1 MSQSPRTSPGRD
13 QADLLERASRYLID
27 YSRGTGFFPMV
38 IVEGRGTVLRDLAG
52 REYLDFGSGQ
62 MCATIGHNHPR
73 MVEALRRSA
82 ERVLHLDARLLG
94 AATILLAE
102 RLAALLPWPLEKA
115 VFLSTGAE
123 ANEMA
128 LKLARM
134 ATGRY
139 EIVGLVRSF
148 HGLTAGTLQATFNYR
163 RTNTG
168 PGAPGY
174 YAMPAPYCYRCPLG
188 LTFPACSFQ
197 CLTLGFQLV
206 DAQSSGSLAA
216 VIAEPILSSGGIIEP
231 PPGYFHELRRMAVER
246 EMLLILDEAQT
257 GLGRVGA
264 WFAFQQDGVVPDL
277 LALSK
282 TLGGGVPISATV
294 TSADI
299 EERARARGFGHITS
313 HVSDPM
319 PSEVALAVLD
329 ALEQEGL
336 VAQAAERGA
345 YLKAQLQAL
354 QARHEIIGDVRG
366 RGLLL
371 GVEFVRDRATK
382 APATAE
388 GLAITAACRE
398 RGLLVH
404 PQQVRDLSFSWRVA
418 PPLTVSTEEIDRA
431 VAIVDE
437 AITTVLARQPIA
449 H

>member
-1 MSQSPRTSPGRD
+1 MSQYDGSSEARD
-13 QADLLERASRYLID
+13 QTDLLARAKRYLVD
-27 YSRGTGFFPMV
+27 YSKGAGFLPMV

-52 REYLDFGSGQ
+52 RTYLDFGSGQ

-73 MVEALRRSA
+73 IVEALRQSA
-82 ERVLHLDARLLG
+82 ERIVHLDARLLG
-94 AATILLAE
+94 TATILLAE
-102 RLAALLPWPLEKA
+102 RLAALLPWPLEKSI
-115 VFLSTGAE
+115 FLSTGAE
-123 ANEMA
+123 SNELA

-148 HGLTAGTLQATFNYR
+148 HGLTAGTLQTTFNYR

-168 PGAPGY
+168 PGAPGHF
-174 YAMPAPYCYRCPLG
+174 AIPAPYCYRCPLG
-188 LTFPACSFQ
+188 LTFPSCTFQ
-197 CLTLGFQLV
+197 CLRLGFELV
-206 DAQSSGSLAA
+206 DAQSTGALAA
-216 VIAEPILSSGGIIEP
+216 VIAEPILSAGGIIEP
-231 PPGYFHELRRMAVER
+231 PPGYFPELRRMAVER

-264 WFAFQQDGVVPDL
+264 WFAFQQDGIVPHL
-277 LALSK
+277 LTLSK

-294 TSADI
+294 TSAAL
-299 EERARARGFGHITS
+299 EEQARARGFGHITS
-313 HVSDPM
+313 HVSDPL

-345 YLKAQLQAL
+345 YLKQQLQAL

-382 APATAE
+382 APAIAE
-388 GLAITAACRE
+388 GLAITEACRE

-404 PQQVRDLSFSWRVA
+404 PQQVRNLSFSWRVA
-418 PPLTVSTEEIDRA
+418 PPLTVSTAEIDRA
-431 VAIVDE
+431 VTIIDE
-437 AITTVLARQPIA
+437 AITSVLARRPIA